1 MLPKLSKLI
10 EDYARY
16 GQVRTRAFV
25 LEEAPMLAPIGRVVL
40 QEGRASR
47 LERADGSIGTME
59 TVASEAEV
67 SLKRE
72 DFNKYD
78 EKAIERKRREMA
90 KQFGRDTSNSM
101 LKMISETAEQTGNSI
116 DAKGRPFHE
125 AFLEALERMPAS
137 DTGDAPMF
145 VVHPDVAAKIMAE
158 RDAVERDPEVQKR
171 LKEIYYKHEG
181 ERRARK
187 ANRRLVG

>member
-1 MLPKLSKLI
+1 
-10 EDYARY
+10 
-16 GQVRTRAFV
+16 
-25 LEEAPMLAPIGRVVL
+25 MLAPIGRVVL

-47 LERADGSIGTME
+47 LERGDGTVGLME

-78 EKAIERKRREMA
+78 EKAVDRKRLEMA
-90 KQFGRDTSNSM
+90 KQFGRATSDNL
-101 LKMISETAEQTGNSI
+101 LKMVGEAVEQTGNSI
-116 DAKGRPFHE
+116 DARGRPFHE

-137 DTGDAPMF
+137 DTGDSPMF
-145 VVHPDVAAKIMAE
+145 VVHPDMAAKIMAE
-158 RDAVERDPEVQKR
+158 RDAVERDPEVQRR